1 MGFVAQRLADG
12 RWIRVLTAVDQYTRT
27 VNHGRELVA
36 TGALVSG
43 SILCSIARTV
53 HQQGLFEP
61 DQLNGLGSA
70 LILNR

>member
-1 MGFVAQRLADG
+1 MLLGTLPPLRGFMFGGASSRM
-12 RWIRVLTAVDQYTRT
+12 RI